1 MAGPSSSRNANVLHG
16 IVLRA
21 KPRPVGFNSA
31 VRRSLSTLDITK
43 SPLCPSATTRSP
55 CLGMRFF
62 RLAMPTFSHGPDP
75 IYYPLWI
82 SDFTAVEVWDLT
94 ASSALN
100 LPTIS
105 ARLRLVINYVAGVSS
120 LALAGKT
127 ALLRTAY
134 SGFCPKVRKKGAQ
147 ISSQQD
153 DWAQIN

>member
-1 MAGPSSSRNANVLHG
+1 
-16 IVLRA
+16 
-21 KPRPVGFNSA
+21 
-31 VRRSLSTLDITK
+31 
-43 SPLCPSATTRSP
+43 
-55 CLGMRFF
+55 
-62 RLAMPTFSHGPDP
+62 MPTFSHGPDP